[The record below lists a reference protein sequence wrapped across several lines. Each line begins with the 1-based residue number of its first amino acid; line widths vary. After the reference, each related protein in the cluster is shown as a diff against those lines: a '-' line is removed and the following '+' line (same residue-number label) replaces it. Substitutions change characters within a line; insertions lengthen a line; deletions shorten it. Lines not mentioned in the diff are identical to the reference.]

1 MQCILGKVGGACWE
15 VAMLTLRGRTE
26 WRAMGPFWN
35 RDSQGAAVFIYFRS
49 EATLVVSILELL
61 SSDKTAWMFPTSL
74 SSPKTCFFLW
84 VSLPWYLS
92 LVEMGEKG
100 LCRGLFPLFQVLM
113 IPTCTDV
120 LILAV

>member
-1 MQCILGKVGGACWE
+1 M
-15 VAMLTLRGRTE
+15 
-26 WRAMGPFWN
+26 
-35 RDSQGAAVFIYFRS
+35 FIYFRS

-61 SSDKTAWMFPTSL
+61 SSDKTASL

-113 IPTCTDV
+113 IPTCTDI